1 MNLNKNEFDN
11 FLKNQNYTSAMKMLK
26 DRQRLIDTYQNDEL
40 LFQRKQQNTLIMSAF
55 KTVQNSEEVT
65 ESDHL

>member
-40 LFQRKQQNTLIMSAF
+40 LFQRKHQNTLIMSAF
-55 KTVQNSEEVT
+55 KIVQNSEEVT

>member
-1 MNLNKNEFDN
+1 
-11 FLKNQNYTSAMKMLK
+11 MKMLK